1 MNLLGLDPIDDGI
14 DHGWEEQIEIGKKD
28 VHMWSSPASYPVH
41 D

>member
-14 DHGWEEQIEIGKKD
+14 PHGGEEQIEIGKKD
-28 VHMWSSPASYPVH
+28 VHMWSSLASYLVH